1 MDRLIYEYPTT
12 LQAYQS
18 LTPGSKIQMHGLD
31 THFDAFN
38 LIKEMGITSL
48 LPTILYRCSGLL
60 PEILKGAERDDGSIA
75 TLESSDQWRC
85 VAVFQ
90 ILCQLRVNMTLK
102 WIDPDGVRCRNVD
115 CLDQR
120 LSLVVAH
127 MKEHQKVIQFSETW
141 PGNDRTAKLCQP
153 RCRDNAKRT
162 FEQGQLEAWKV
173 LLVMC
178 RILEN

>member
-48 LPTILYRCSGLL
+48 LPTILYRCSSLL
-60 PEILKGAERDDGSIA
+60 PEILKGAKRDDGSLAI
-75 TLESSDQWRC
+75 LESDDQLLC
-85 VAVFQ
+85 VEVFQ
-90 ILCQLRVNMTLK
+90 MLCQLRVYLTLK
-102 WIDPDGVRCRNVD
+102 WIDSDDVRCRNVD

-127 MKEHQKVIQFSETW
+127 MGEHQKVFQFSETW

-153 RCRDNAKRT
+153 RCRDRAKRT
-162 FEQGQLEAWKV
+162 FELGQLVVWEG
-173 LLVMC
+173 LLRLC

>member
-18 LTPGSKIQMHGLD
+18 MTPGSKIQMHGLD

-60 PEILKGAERDDGSIA
+60 PEILKGAKRDDGSLAI
-75 TLESSDQWRC
+75 LESDDQLLC
-85 VAVFQ
+85 VEVFQ
-90 ILCQLRVNMTLK
+90 MLCQLHVNVTLK
-102 WIDPDGVRCRNVD
+102 WIDLDDVRCRNVD

-127 MKEHQKVIQFSETW
+127 LGENQKVFQFSETW
-141 PGNDRTAKLCQP
+141 PGDDRTAKLCQP
-153 RCRDNAKRT
+153 RCRDNAKRR
-162 FEQGQLEAWKV
+162 FEQGQLEAWEA
-173 LLVMC
+173 LLG
-178 RILEN
+178 ILEN

>member
-1 MDRLIYEYPTT
+1 M
-12 LQAYQS
+12 
-18 LTPGSKIQMHGLD
+18 TPGSRIQMHGLD

-60 PEILKGAERDDGSIA
+60 PEILKGAERDDGSLAI
-75 TLESSDQWRC
+75 LESDDQLRC
-85 VAVFQ
+85 VEVFQ
-90 ILCQLRVNMTLK
+90 MLCRLRVNMMLE
-102 WIDPDGVRCRNVD
+102 WIDPIDVRCRNVD

-127 MKEHQKVIQFSETW
+127 MEEHQKVFQFSETW

-162 FEQGQLEAWKV
+162 FEQGQLTAWEV
-173 LLVMC
+173 FLEWC
-178 RILEN
+178 RTPEDL